1 MSELSMGEAP
11 KGKQAFRKAFNREI
25 KRQADEETFKSVS
38 SLVGEIIPPKRRNQH
53 NKIELTA
60 ELKEEIVQ
68 RVASGELMKHVCQ
81 DEHMPSYFTIH
92 REEERDP
99 DFGADMRAARRAC
112 ASLYADEVIEISD
125 DAKEDVKPDGSVNYE
140 LVARSKMRADNR
152 KWIAAKLDPARFS
165 DKVQTDITS
174 GGEKI
179 EVKETSA
186 LESARQIA
194 FAIEMA
200 KRSQPEGNG
209 E

>member
-1 MSELSMGEAP
+1 MGEAP
-11 KGKQAFRKAFNREI
+11 IGKKAFRKAFNREI

-60 ELKEEIVQ
+60 QLKEEIVQ

-81 DEHMPSYFTIH
+81 DEHMPSYFTMY
-92 REEERDP
+92 REEERDA

-112 ASLYADEVIEISD
+112 ASIYADEVIEISD
-125 DAKEDVKPDGSVNYE
+125 DAKEDVKADGSVNYE
-140 LVARSKMRADNR
+140 LIARSKLRTDNR

-165 DKVQTDITS
+165 DKLQTDITS

-194 FAIEMA
+194 FALEMA